1 MPARADRHRA
11 SAICLV
17 MVLPEK
23 GLAENAY
30 LDMAQFA
37 YILSKELDGEMVDK
51 RRIPYTEER
60 ILLDRK
66 ILIAY
71 DKSN

>member
-1 MPARADRHRA
+1 
-11 SAICLV
+11 